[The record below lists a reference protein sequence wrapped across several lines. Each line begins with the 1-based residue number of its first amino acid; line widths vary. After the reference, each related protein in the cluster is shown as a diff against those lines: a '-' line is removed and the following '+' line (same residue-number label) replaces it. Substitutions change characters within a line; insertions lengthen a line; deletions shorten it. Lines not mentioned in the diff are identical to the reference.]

1 MPSDQQKRQPTTIR
15 EAFLR
20 LLAAH
25 EVALMEF
32 REARDD
38 VESTI
43 AALNLLQRIRKE
55 SRQ

>member
-15 EAFLR
+15 EALER
-20 LLAAH
+20 ALAAH
-25 EVALMEF
+25 EVALIEL